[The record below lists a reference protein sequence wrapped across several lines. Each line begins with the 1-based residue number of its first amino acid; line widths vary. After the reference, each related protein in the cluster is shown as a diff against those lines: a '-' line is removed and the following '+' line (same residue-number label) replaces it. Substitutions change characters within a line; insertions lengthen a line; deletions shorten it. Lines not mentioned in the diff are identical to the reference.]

1 MRVLFVHQNFP
12 GQYRHLAPH
21 LAALGHEVSGL
32 GEKANVLRQ
41 MPGAPKVRLLGYDLP
56 PIEAGWVKPFTASW
70 QRAVHRGRVVARG
83 AMKLVRE
90 GYKPD
95 IVCAHIGWGEAL
107 FLKDVFPDAKVLT
120 YCEFYYRPKGS
131 DVGFDPEF
139 PASPESLLRL
149 RVMNA
154 PLQMAL
160 EASDWGVSPTH
171 WQRTQFPLP
180 YQARISEQHDGIDT
194 TVVTPDPNARL
205 KIPNGGELTRNDEVI
220 TFVSRNLEPYR
231 GFHIF
236 MRALPDLQRRRPKAH
251 VIIIGGDEVS
261 YSPRLPAGQSYR
273 KKMIAEMEGKV
284 DWSRVHFIN
293 YLPYPD
299 FLSLLRIS
307 SVHVYLTYPFVA
319 SWSMQEAQAAECLV
333 VASDTIPVREYVTDG
348 ETGLLTDFFNPEGF
362 AARIDEA
369 LKAGRAM
376 DPIRKAA
383 RQSVIAKYDLK
394 SVCLPAQV
402 KLLER
407 LAAGELKPAV

>member
-1 MRVLFVHQNFP
+1 MRLLFVHQNFP

-21 LAALGHEVSGL
+21 LASLGHEVSGL

-56 PIEAGWVKPFTASW
+56 PIEAGWLKPFTASW

-107 FLKDVFPDAKVLT
+107 FLKDVFPDAKLLT
-120 YCEFYYRPKGS
+120 YCEFFYRPKGS

-149 RVMNA
+149 RIMNA

-160 EASDWGVSPTH
+160 EASDWGIAPTH
-171 WQRTQFPLP
+171 WQRTQFPAP
-180 YQARISEQHDGIDT
+180 YQPRIIEQHDGINT
-194 TVVTPDPNARL
+194 ELVTAKADARL
-205 KIPNGGELTRNDEVI
+205 QIPGKGALTRQDEVI

-273 KKMIAEMEGKV
+273 KKMLAEMEGKV

-299 FLSLLRIS
+299 FLSLLQIS

-319 SWSMQEAQAAECLV
+319 SWSMQEAQSAECLV
-333 VASDTIPVREYVTDG
+333 VASDTIPVREYLTDG
-348 ETGLLTDFFNPEGF
+348 ETGLLTDFFNHEAL
-362 AARIDEA
+362 AAKVDEA
-369 LKAGRAM
+369 LRAGKAM
-376 DPIRKAA
+376 DPIRKQA
-383 RQSVIAKYDLK
+383 RESVVRKYDLK
-394 SVCLPAQV
+394 TVCLPAQV
-402 KLLER
+402 KLLE
-407 LAAGELKPAV
+407 AIASGTQQPTV